1 MANTFF
7 KSLGESERAH
17 SRTLL
22 HEAIPITGTMV
33 SGTYVES
40 ADTDTVVRGNNVKT
54 FTHGMFQSV
63 YDYPFASSSAN
74 HIFDITCG
82 ITRKI
87 PTTGTMASSFE
98 GIYSHADQ
106 LYEHVVTGSG
116 LGQANKRV
124 KIYNQMAQ
132 QLVGYDSAGNIR
144 AFDRDGDFNDTDITT
159 ITSRRG
165 AYGRYTQKIVD
176 PIFINFSRLLV
187 KDEIKK
193 GSFQFDYGVGRYDKT
208 TGVPQGPK
216 GRQIRISDAGA
227 ESNYKV
233 NS

>member
-22 HEAIPITGTMV
+22 HEAIPITASLI
-33 SGTYVES
+33 SGAYAES
-40 ADTDTVVRGNNVKT
+40 AGTDTVVRGNNVKT

-82 ITRKI
+82 IARKI

-98 GIYSHADQ
+98 GGYTHADQ

-124 KIYNQMAQ
+124 NIYNQMAQ
-132 QLVGYDSAGNIR
+132 QLLGYDSAGNIR
-144 AFDRDGDFNDTDITT
+144 VFDRDGDFNDIDITT
-159 ITSRRG
+159 VAGVSRPG
-165 AYGRYTQKIVD
+165 PFGRFTQKIVD
-176 PIFINFSRLLV
+176 PVFINFSRLLV

-193 GSFQFDYGVGRYDKT
+193 
-208 TGVPQGPK
+208 
-216 GRQIRISDAGA
+216 RIFS
-227 ESNYKV
+227 V
-233 NS
+233 